1 MVATSVE
8 NLDLSS
14 NSISDAAANVLSNTL
29 ANGIHLK
36 VLKLAD
42 NVDITTEGWRAICE
56 GLSSPRCVLQ
66 ELYINGNESFG
77 DELVA
82 YLSNSLA
89 RNSTM
94 RYLDLRYAPTVTA
107 SGWRAF
113 SAIFQN
119 PVSALETVN
128 LVINSS
134 IDDGVLGAFA
144 NALMRNS
151 KLKELFLVFDEEDI
165 TTRNWDALS
174 NVLCKKLSIEETFNS
189 NHTLEMIFDPYNN
202 DGIDESQLPS
212 NLRTLLQLNRENTK
226 SEAARRKILNVHF
239 SGNFNMQPFID
250 MDLKVLPDAISW
262 MARNEHG
269 ISLLYQFVRNTTF
282 FLDLGGQ

>member
-1 MVATSVE
+1 ME

-56 GLSSPRCVLQ
+56 GLSSPRCVLR
-66 ELYINGNESFG
+66 EFFISGNESFG

-89 RNSTM
+89 RNSTL
-94 RYLDLRYAPTVTA
+94 RHLDLRYARTVTA

-113 SAIFQN
+113 SAIFQS
-119 PVSALETVN
+119 PVSALETAN
-128 LVINSS
+128 LALNSS
-134 IDDGVLGAFA
+134 IDNGVLGSFA
-144 NALMRNS
+144 NSLMRNS
-151 KLKELFLVFDEEDI
+151 KLKELFLVYNQEDI

-189 NHTLEMIFDPYNN
+189 NHTLEMIFDPSDY
-202 DGIDESQLPS
+202 DDHGIDDSQLPS
-212 NLRTLLQLNRENTK
+212 KE
-226 SEAARRKILNVHF
+226 
-239 SGNFNMQPFID
+239 
-250 MDLKVLPDAISW
+250 ISC
-262 MARNEHG
+262 N
-269 ISLLYQFVRNTTF
+269 
-282 FLDLGGQ
+282 